1 MEKFKPV
8 LKFGGIFIVT
18 LMALVLL
25 DLFCCSMIDVFG
37 IPVSKSVIDTIIAE
51 CLFLV
56 PVIVAWKYDLI
67 DLPLEFRNGKDTL
80 SKMKLPFFTGA
91 LWMVVK
97 LSLGYVLFNVE
108 GSEEVQ
114 RTLSRSLETWF
125 GLFMFGVGGPVVEEL
140 LFRTAVLGLMLRSGV
155 KPWVAIVLSAFL
167 FGICHFNV
175 IQFIHASLF
184 GLMLGYIYYKTNNI
198 LVVMIIHVFNNTL
211 GAVLLGMF
219 FLKFNAPNAVG
230 ISVSV
235 VFMIV
240 LTIAGFFVM
249 KRFCSKYP
257 QPQFVEN
264 EELDEPVMEEC

>member
-67 DLPLEFRNGKDTL
+67 DLPLEFRNGRDTL
-80 SKMKLPFFTGA
+80 SKMALPFFAGA
-91 LWMVVK
+91 VWIVVN
-97 LSLGYVLFNVE
+97 LFLGYILFNVDAAE
-108 GSEEVQ
+108 DVQ
-114 RTLSRSLETWF
+114 QAYSRQFETWS
-125 GLFMFGVGGPVVEEL
+125 GLFLLGGVSPVVGEL

-155 KPWVAIVLSAFL
+155 KPWVAIVLSTFL
-167 FGICHFNV
+167 FCICHFNV
-175 IQFIHASLF
+175 VLFIQASLF

-198 LVVMIIHVFNNTL
+198 FIVMIIHIVNNIL
-211 GAVLLGMF
+211 VAVLFGIF
-219 FLKFNAPNAVG
+219 FQKLNAPNAVC
-230 ISVSV
+230 ISISV

-264 EELDEPVMEEC
+264 DEPDEQVMEEC